1 MEEKI
6 FWVCMGS
13 EHILDSTIFGTTTAL
28 FLDTKFASQ
37 IPLCKKKIT
46 ITSKCRHMY
55 GVQNVDEIKN

>member
-1 MEEKI
+1 
-6 FWVCMGS
+6 MGS
-13 EHILDSTIFGTTTAL
+13 EHILDSTVFGTTTAL

-46 ITSKCRHMY
+46 ITSKYRHMY